1 MRGDSSRTP
10 LQRRLAFARIIA
22 QRGPALRRGVRHCE
36 WSSKRLTMG
45 IPLLV
50 LVGIIIRATG
60 PRFDGGAIFPVA
72 TGYVDAKVGLR
83 GIGQVESAPTTI
95 GGTIIVP
102 VLLFSRARWWPLKAS
117 KNCCSELHVWLL
129 ARRRANNTQRGLHGA
144 FMSGTAKAHD

>member
-1 MRGDSSRTP
+1 
-10 LQRRLAFARIIA
+10 
-22 QRGPALRRGVRHCE
+22 
-36 WSSKRLTMG
+36 MG

-102 VLLFSRARWWPLKAS
+102 VLLFRTITLPEACGGACYLQSGIYYKVHCQRH
-117 KNCCSELHVWLL
+117 NC
-129 ARRRANNTQRGLHGA
+129 
-144 FMSGTAKAHD
+144 